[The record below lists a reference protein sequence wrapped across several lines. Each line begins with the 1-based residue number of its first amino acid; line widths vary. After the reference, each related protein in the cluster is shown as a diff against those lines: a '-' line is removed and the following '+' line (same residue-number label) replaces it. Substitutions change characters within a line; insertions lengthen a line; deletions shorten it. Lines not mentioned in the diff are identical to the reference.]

1 MMQALK
7 RNDKKV
13 AVVRGEGVV
22 DRAGL
27 EACDYVLSCSPG
39 KLAVVDLTQAT
50 YVDYRAVGLLQAR
63 RRVLK
68 ARGGE
73 LAIAAGSREV
83 RDEIRLGAA
92 HELQVFTTLDEA
104 VAYVRGEGPV
114 VAAAVGTKLRAKD

>member
-1 MMQALK
+1 MQAPK
-7 RNDKKV
+7 KDDKKV

-27 EACDYVLSCSPG
+27 EACDFVLASSAG

-63 RRVLK
+63 RRMLK

-73 LAIAAGSREV
+73 LAIAAGSRDV
-83 RDEIRLGAA
+83 RDEIRVGAG
-92 HELQVFTTLDEA
+92 HELQIFTTLDEA

-114 VAAAVGTKLRAKD
+114 VAAAAGTKLKAKG